1 MNQNDTEWTEVE
13 SKTVVPPHVIQ
24 GRALLLR
31 LQKVIQ
37 ALIDKDQ
44 KQIALLREQ
53 QHRKK
58 HGGGA

>member
-1 MNQNDTEWTEVE
+1 MSQNDTEWVEIE
-13 SKTVVPPHVIQ
+13 SKTVVPPPVIQ

-31 LQKVIQ
+31 LRKVMQ

-53 QHRKK
+53 QYRKK
-58 HGGGA
+58 HGGGV